1 MGAGSGEIES
11 GRKEGGDRERE
22 AETER
27 ETERETDRHR
37 QREVETAQ
45 TETDRQ
51 RQRQREVETASF
63 RRLIYFVLSASRR
76 SVLKQFVTFS
86 RFLGGKCRAGSRCH

>member
-11 GRKEGGDRERE
+11 GGKEGGDRERE

-27 ETERETDRHR
+27 DRQTDKQTETERGGNRIDRR
-37 QREVETAQ
+37 TNRQ
-45 TETDRQ
+45 TET
-51 RQRQREVETASF
+51 EVETASF

-86 RFLGGKCRAGSRCH
+86 RFLGGKCRARSRCH